1 MITDIKLTNE
11 GYEYILAAPV
21 PKYGYFVYLDGVY
34 IKTVNATKFVDPELK
49 PYEVVGGGTATPSH
63 IAGKRIRLQWTSVD
77 GATHYLIKARYGE
90 GETHTIAVV
99 PHQGV
104 YNEFQA
110 EDIDADTD
118 VLYSIAPAVKIDEHV
133 APIAEPIELFAQ
145 RLVIPPPPEVLSF
158 EITGGTVL
166 I

>member
-34 IKTVNATKFVDPELK
+34 VKTVNATKFVDPELK

-63 IAGKRIRLQWTSVD
+63 IAGKRIRLQWTAVP
-77 GATHYLIKARYGE
+77 GATHYLIKAQYDG
-90 GETHTIAVV
+90 GDMHTIAVV
-99 PHQGV
+99 PHQGT

-110 EDIDADTD
+110 EDLDADAD

>member
-77 GATHYLIKARYGE
+77 GATHYLIKAQYDG
-90 GETHTIAVV
+90 GDMHTIAVV
-99 PHQGV
+99 PHQGT

-110 EDIDADTD
+110 EDLDADAD